1 MHLRRPGLHI
11 VLVNHLQKNKERS
24 QKFEETGY
32 SKYIYQ
38 NKLGKACFQRDM
50 AYGDFNI
57 LTRITVSHKILPD
70 KAFDIAKNPKY
81 DRNQRGLAAMAYKF
95 FDKKTFATI
104 ENKFAGSGI
113 KMRICQTSN

>member
-57 LTRITVSHKILPD
+57 
-70 KAFDIAKNPKY
+70 
-81 DRNQRGLAAMAYKF
+81 
-95 FDKKTFATI
+95 
-104 ENKFAGSGI
+104 
-113 KMRICQTSN
+113 